1 MNQINCEETLM
12 TLLAELDGEETNFS
26 SKQAAAHLTACKNC
40 RQEFEQMQNTF
51 NLLQNQTRREQDVNL
66 WFEIKNRIGKQPES
80 APKQNWKMFLFFGMC
95 LVAYKLLEMIPDRAP
110 GLVLRL
116 APFVLIV
123 ALFVFLREN
132 PFKINTELIIGE
144 IKQ

>member
-1 MNQINCEETLM
+1 MNQINCEDALI
-12 TLLAELDGEETNFS
+12 TLLAELDGEETNLS
-26 SKQAAAHLTACKNC
+26 SKQANAHLAVCDDC

-51 NLLQNQTRREQDVNL
+51 NLLQKQTRREQDVDL
-66 WFEIKNRIGKQPES
+66 WFEIENRIGKQPETV
-80 APKQNWKMFLFFGMC
+80 PKQNRKMLLFFGMC

-116 APFVLIV
+116 IPFVLIV

-132 PFKINTELIIGE
+132 PFKINTELIME
-144 IKQ
+144 K